1 MMKAPLPPLLRNI
14 LYFEREIFKN
24 KSIATW
30 IGKNQNS
37 YQIIDLRLLIIMNTT
52 ILLDLTKYFL
62 FKGQMSIGIFV
73 ILYQFSN
80 QLVSTFQ
87 NLFNMSMD
95 FSSKTPSLDR
105 VRSVMDGPTW
115 ENGTKKM
122 DEKIA
127 TLQLNNVCFKYNK
140 ETENILQELSMD
152 IPIGKKV
159 AILGTSGSGK
169 STIAQLLIRLHEP
182 STGLIKVNGHS
193 LYDIDR
199 SDWASRI
206 AIVLQEP
213 YLYPDTVQN
222 NILMGMENVSK
233 DELVHV
239 CQIASI
245 HDYVLSLPNGYETII
260 GERGITLS
268 GGQRQ
273 RIA

>member
-1 MMKAPLPPLLRNI
+1 
-14 LYFEREIFKN
+14 
-24 KSIATW
+24 
-30 IGKNQNS
+30 
-37 YQIIDLRLLIIMNTT
+37 MNTT